1 MKFSVLTLFPDLIET
16 WRSVGLM
23 GQAIKKNLL
32 KVETL
37 NPREFTTD
45 NHKTVDD
52 AAFGGSDGMVMKFE
66 PLAKAIESLKSKD
79 MHVVFLSPQGRV
91 WNQQVAQEWK
101 ARHQHVV
108 LICGRYAGF
117 DQRLIET
124 YADEEISVGDFILN
138 GGEVASLVVMESVAR
153 LIPGV
158 LGNETSVTR
167 ESFNDGLLEAPAF
180 TRPREINGM
189 PVPAPLLS
197 GHHAEIAKFERDVS
211 LVRTKLL
218 RPDLIAQTGL
228 QNEWRKALSRL
239 KNLSEPELNSL
250 GLSLAKLER
259 LEQEQ
264 SHA

>member
-1 MKFSVLTLFPDLIET
+1 MKFSVLTLFPELIEA
-16 WRSVGLM
+16 WRSAGLVGS
-23 GQAIKKNLL
+23 AIKKNLL
-32 KVETL
+32 SVETI
-37 NPREFTTD
+37 NPRDFTTD

-66 PLAKAIESLKSKD
+66 PLAKAIDGVKAEGA
-79 MHVVFLSPQGRV
+79 HIVFLSPQGHV
-91 WNQQVAQEWK
+91 WDQARALEWK
-101 ARHQHVV
+101 SQHKHVV
-108 LICGRYAGF
+108 LVCGRYAGF

-124 YADEEISVGDFILN
+124 YADEEVSVGDYILN
-138 GGEVASLVVMESVAR
+138 GGEVASLAIMETVAR

-158 LGNETSVTR
+158 LGNEASVTR
-167 ESFNDGLLEAPAF
+167 ESFGDGLLEAPAF
-180 TRPREINGM
+180 TRPREINGL

-218 RPDLIAQTGL
+218 RPDLIEKAGV
-228 QNEWRKALSRL
+228 QNEWRKALGRL
-239 KNLSEPELNSL
+239 KNLSEPELKSL
-250 GLSLAKLER
+250 GLSLAKLEG